1 MHNAKRSFN
10 NNFSDDEQ
18 QTVIARK
25 EFSVV
30 DK

>member
-18 QTVIARK
+18 TVIARK